1 MRAPG
6 LGPLRA
12 GRVNACVSILL
23 RVVVGTDLL
32 RERGEQRASSVSI
45 EAHRVESGT
54 TSPPRWRPHRSADVL
69 RRGWPWLVL
78 VPALG
83 TVQLFAHF
91 AESGWARRLSHAE
104 LHPRP
109 DRLACRPRRR

>member
-12 GRVNACVSILL
+12 GRVNACVSVLL

-32 RERGEQRASSVSI
+32 RERGEQRADSVSI
-45 EAHRVESGT
+45 EAHRAKSGT
-54 TSPPRWRPHRSADVL
+54 TSPSRWRLHRSADVV

-78 VPALG
+78 VPALVA
-83 TVQLFAHF
+83 VQLFAYF
-91 AESGWARRLSHAE
+91 ADSGW
-104 LHPRP
+104 PR
-109 DRLACRPRRR
+109 